1 MCSTTHI
8 LDIALCCIAARTD
21 DDDGN
26 VLHNSRW
33 RAEPLMDKSWTN
45 TELQKRLRPMAE
57 GGDKDFLSGQRTWL
71 EQRQFTYNAVAA
83 LPPQSPLA
91 RAIER
96 EFAAILPPWAT
107 WGDADTD
114 AGSDAR
120 TSNGGGELHGE
131 RGGEEGAGAPRP
143 HAGGA
148 AGGGGPQP
156 RAHNGASSSSHGQA
170 GGGRPALIQAW
181 RAANGTKHVA
191 ARAAPQLSTDAT
203 QPAYRYRTAGDG
215 EPLVCGPYTLVF
227 GADGAI
233 VSMTDS
239 VADNSDNSDA
249 NGSRQWATAAH
260 PLFRVWYQG
269 IDHADVKR

>member
-114 AGSDAR
+114 AGASGCEQHFKDSLR
-120 TSNGGGELHGE
+120 NELDHPLTSALL
-131 RGGEEGAGAPRP
+131 RP
-143 HAGGA
+143 CFVFST
-148 AGGGGPQP
+148 
-156 RAHNGASSSSHGQA
+156 SSS
-170 GGGRPALIQAW
+170 
-181 RAANGTKHVA
+181 
-191 ARAAPQLSTDAT
+191 
-203 QPAYRYRTAGDG
+203 
-215 EPLVCGPYTLVF
+215 C
-227 GADGAI
+227 
-233 VSMTDS
+233 
-239 VADNSDNSDA
+239 
-249 NGSRQWATAAH
+249 
-260 PLFRVWYQG
+260 
-269 IDHADVKR
+269 